1 MNYEYLNVDIDKHGV
16 CTLMLN
22 RPDVRNALNDQVI
35 GELVDATAKISQD
48 KNIRVLTLT
57 GAGSAFCAGGD
68 FRWMKTMKD
77 QTREQR
83 VAGGMIMANLFL
95 ALDTLPM
102 PVIGRINGDAFGGG
116 TGLTSVCDYSFGS
129 RNGKMSVSEVR
140 IGLVPSNIAPYL
152 VRRMGLRNAR
162 AAMLNGVPLN
172 MDEAVELELLNEAVN
187 PDELD
192 DAVEQQIAKYL
203 RASPVAI
210 AATKRLISF
219 VSKTPVDAVQ
229 NYTANSIADAWE
241 TDDAI
246 EGMNAF
252 FEKRKANWWVER

>member
-1 MNYEYLNVDIDKHGV
+1 MNYEYLKVDIDKHGV

-22 RPDVRNALNDQVI
+22 RPDVRNALNDKVI
-35 GELVDATAKISQD
+35 SELVSATAKIGSD
-48 KNIRVLTLT
+48 KSIRVLVLT

-68 FRWMKTMKD
+68 FRWMTAMKE
-77 QTREQR
+77 QTREER
-83 VAGGMIMANLFL
+83 VAGGMEMANLFL
-95 ALDTLPM
+95 ALDSLPM
-102 PVIGRINGDAFGGG
+102 PVVGRINGDAFGGG
-116 TGLTSVCDYSFGS
+116 TGLTSICDYSFGS

-152 VRRMGLRNAR
+152 LRRMGMKNAR
-162 AAMLNGVPLN
+162 AAMLNGVPLE
-172 MDEAVELELLNEAVN
+172 MDEAVNFELLNEAVEL
-187 PDELD
+187 DELD
-192 DAVEQQIAKYL
+192 DAVEQQVAKYL

-219 VSKTPVDAVQ
+219 VSKTPVDEVQ

-246 EGMNAF
+246 EGMSAF
-252 FEKRKANWWVER
+252 FDKRKANWWIER